1 MSLLKSLK
9 KIRWIKSEIQT
20 LKRAYMDARTP
31 TSTKLAI
38 AVIIIVYIVSPIDIA
53 PDLMPL
59 VGIIDDVFIIP
70 LIMWIWLPNAVL
82 DDARSYIAGIEKKEP
97 PAHHWIFWTFCVT
110 LLILMIYTL
119 YLLIS

>member
-1 MSLLKSLK
+1 
-9 KIRWIKSEIQT
+9 
-20 LKRAYMDARTP
+20 MDARTP

-70 LIMWIWLPNAVL
+70 LIMWI
-82 DDARSYIAGIEKKEP
+82 
-97 PAHHWIFWTFCVT
+97 
-110 LLILMIYTL
+110 
-119 YLLIS
+119 